1 MENGSE
7 QAPRGAEQRN
17 ADEAKCTATCAIGLV
32 VCGLLTDFFIFA
44 LLRKSLAGQNWFL
57 GLKNRC
63 YNL

>member
-44 LLRKSLAGQNWFL
+44 FFE
-57 GLKNRC
+57 
-63 YNL
+63 NL